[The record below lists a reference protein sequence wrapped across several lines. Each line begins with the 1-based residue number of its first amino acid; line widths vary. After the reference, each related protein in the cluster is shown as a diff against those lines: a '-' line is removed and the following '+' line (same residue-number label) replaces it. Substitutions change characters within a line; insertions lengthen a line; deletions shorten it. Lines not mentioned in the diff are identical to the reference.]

1 MKEPFVIFMCGL
13 PLAGKSTFCE
23 NHLTDVEYIFG
34 STDDYIE
41 KQCQRQ
47 GITYNEGFHTYIEEA
62 CANLVQQLILSVRHN
77 KNIVID
83 QTNLSLKARKKKLK
97 YIPEYYHKVAIHLP
111 ITLEESIE
119 RNTRPGK
126 IIPEDVLKSMAQSIK
141 LPTVEEGFDQ
151 VFIGV
156 DSFLSVYPDGLKV
169 QDELK

>member
-23 NHLTDVEYIFG
+23 NYLTDVEYIFG

-41 KQCQRQ
+41 KQCKRQ

-62 CANLVQQLILSVRHN
+62 CTNLVQQLILSVRYN

-83 QTNLSLKARKKKLK
+83 QTNLSPKTRKKKLK

-111 ITLEESIE
+111 ITLEESIS

-141 LPTVEEGFDQ
+141 LPKTEEGFDE

-156 DSFLSVYPDGLKV
+156 DSFLSVYPDGLTTETTV
-169 QDELK
+169 Y